1 MVSKVMGSI
10 LGGGEAERAGSAIT
24 SGQAAAQAALTAN
37 ANKAAGL
44 SDTFMTNANNL
55 TAASKPLVDLT
66 GQVASDAKN
75 YDSQENQDLA
85 AGMASADVNQSFAK
99 SNGMLERQLTRSGA
113 NPNSGAAIA
122 SLRDAQIQ
130 RAGMEAGAMTGARR
144 LTKDKAIGLRSAAV
158 GTGLN
163 VANTGATAGNQAL
176 SALGTSGNL
185 HNAAAGVEGNIN
197 AQNLAVTTSR
207 NAASAQNN
215 ELGSAGLNMLAQG
228 AGAVMAP
235 GGTVAKGLTAIGTK
249 K

>member
-1 MVSKVMGSI
+1 MGAL
-10 LGGGEAERAGSAIT
+10 LGGGEAKADT
-24 SGQAAAQAALTAN
+24 SGQAASQAALTAN
-37 ANKAAGL
+37 AQKAAGL

-85 AGMASADVNQSFAK
+85 AGAASADVNQAFAK

-130 RAGMEAGAMTGARR
+130 RAGVEAGAMTTARR
-144 LTKDKAIGLRSAAV
+144 STKDKAIGLRSAAV

-163 VANTGATAGNQAL
+163 VANSGASAGNQAL

-185 HNAAAGVEGNIN
+185 HGASAGVEQNIN
-197 AQNLAVTTSR
+197 AQNLAVTNT
-207 NAASAQNN
+207 NN
-215 ELGSAGLNMLAQG
+215 ELGAAGLNMG
-228 AGAVMAP
+228 AKVLGF
-235 GGTVAKGLTAIGTK
+235 AK
-249 K
+249 

>member
-1 MVSKVMGSI
+1 MVSKVMGAI
-10 LGGGEAERAGSAIT
+10 LGGGEAKADT
-24 SGQAAAQAALTAN
+24 SGQAASQAALTAN

-55 TAASKPLVDLT
+55 TAASKPLIDMT
-66 GQVASDAKN
+66 GQVASDAAN

-113 NPNSGAAIA
+113 NPNSGAAIS

-130 RAGMEAGAMTGARR
+130 RAGMEAGAMTAARR
-144 LTKDKAIGLRSAAV
+144 GTKDKAIGLRSAAV

-163 VANTGATAGNQAL
+163 VANSGATAGNQAL

-185 HNAAAGVEGNIN
+185 HNASAGVEAGIN
-197 AQNLAVTTSR
+197 AQNLAVTNT
-207 NAASAQNN
+207 NN
-215 ELGSAGLNMLAQG
+215 ELGAAGLNMGAQMMGGIGNFG
-228 AGAVMAP
+228 AKP
-235 GGTVAKGLTAIGTK
+235 K

>member
-1 MVSKVMGSI
+1 MVSKVMGAI
-10 LGGGEAERAGSAIT
+10 LGGGEASADT
-24 SGQAAAQAALTAN
+24 SGQRSSQAALTAN
-37 ANKAAGL
+37 AQKAAGL
-44 SDTFMTNANNL
+44 SDTFMANANNL

-85 AGMASADVNQSFAK
+85 AGTASADVNQSFAK
-99 SNGMLERQLTRSGA
+99 SNEMLNRQLTRSGA

-130 RAGMEAGAMTGARR
+130 RAGVEAGAMTGARR

-163 VANTGATAGNQAL
+163 VANSGASAGNQAL

-185 HNAAAGVEGNIN
+185 HNASAGVGAQIN
-197 AQNLAVTTSR
+197 QDNLNVT
-207 NAASAQNN
+207 NANN
-215 ELGSAGLNMLAQG
+215 ELGASGMNMIAQG
-228 AGAVMAP
+228 AGAYMT
-235 GGTVAKGLTAIGTK
+235 GGLSAVVPALGK
-249 K
+249 KAA